1 MSINDLRRCVGR
13 PQNSPTGWLKVS
25 LGRSL
30 RVLGSSPVLASARQV
45 IVKYCIINAC
55 CLMRQLNGQSRRFL
69 LTNSLKCLMM
79 RITRLD
85 SDLLGRPRAGCT
97 ARHGRTTRG
106 NLSSTC
112 RFLPRD
118 ATLAHV
124 HRVPCIL
131 WVSPDLNPKDNAKQT
146 CAKGLGRLLLVT
158 E

>member
-13 PQNSPTGWLKVS
+13 PQNSPTGWLKVP

-30 RVLGSSPVLASARQV
+30 RVLGSSPVLASPRQV

-69 LTNSLKCLMM
+69 LTNSLKCLMVG
-79 RITRLD
+79 ITRLD

-112 RFLPRD
+112 RFYQGMQPWRTSIVCL
-118 ATLAHV
+118 
-124 HRVPCIL
+124 
-131 WVSPDLNPKDNAKQT
+131 VSFGSLLSKPKHTSHED
-146 CAKGLGRLLLVT
+146 CA
-158 E
+158 